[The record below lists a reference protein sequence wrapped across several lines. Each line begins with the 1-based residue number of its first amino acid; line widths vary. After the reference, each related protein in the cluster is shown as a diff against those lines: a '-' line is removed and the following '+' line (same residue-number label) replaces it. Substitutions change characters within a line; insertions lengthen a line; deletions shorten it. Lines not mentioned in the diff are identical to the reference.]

1 MKMKKTI
8 FILAITIP
16 LAAGII
22 FAGNRSSAN
31 KLKDAQT
38 KILISDR
45 DVNSKQNVANTGAG
59 KPVIP
64 EEWITFKN
72 ESELKI
78 SNHEIRIAE
87 LNREIK
93 NQGESSNAKYKK
105 KIAYLDQQNKFM
117 KARLES
123 YEKGP
128 SNWESFKQ
136 GFNYDME
143 AIGKALKDFTVD
155 NKK

>member
-8 FILAITIP
+8 FILVLTIP

-22 FAGNRSSAN
+22 FTGYRSSAH
-31 KLKDAQT
+31 KLKAAQT
-38 KILISDR
+38 KMLLSDR
-45 DVNSKQNVANTGAG
+45 DLNAKQNVANIVAG
-59 KPVIP
+59 KPINA

-78 SNHEIRIAE
+78 RNYEIRIDE

-93 NQGESSNAKYKK
+93 NQRELSEALYKK
-105 KIAYLDQQNKFM
+105 KVAYLEQQNKFM

-128 SNWESFKQ
+128 SNWESFKH
-136 GFNYDME
+136 GFNYDMD
-143 AIGKALKDFTVD
+143 AIGEALKDFTAD
-155 NKK
+155 NTK

>member
-1 MKMKKTI
+1 MKKTI
-8 FILAITIP
+8 FILAVTIP

-22 FAGNRSSAN
+22 FAGNWSSAN

-38 KILISDR
+38 KILISGR
-45 DVNSKQNVANTGAG
+45 DVKSKQNLANTGAG
-59 KPVIP
+59 KTVNP

-87 LNREIK
+87 LYREIK
-93 NQGESSNAKYKK
+93 NQGELSNAIYKK

-128 SNWESFKQ
+128 SNWESFKH